1 MEGAAEGGTGQDSA
15 AASSPSPPPKR
26 AGARRCRLSSRS
38 GPDPPSLGSEAR
50 HAEGRRASSIRGQRG
65 PSLKRP
71 EGKQGSPV
79 GRVRRPPCCS
89 RRGLSS
95 RKGCVSEGGGE
106 VGTGVSQGCSP
117 ALRGRGGGSGGK
129 EGPSSAFSGAD
140 DEELFLQASRTQ
152 ARGTPSPQRRHR
164 PARFPSGARDAV
176 DFVRM
181 REPRASPVSR
191 LFAGTRPSLYRR
203 SSRRL
208 ARGLGLAR
216 RRRVFFPSL
225 TIIAGR
231 EKAKNPEKEQ

>member
-1 MEGAAEGGTGQDSA
+1 MGTGQDSA

-26 AGARRCRLSSRS
+26 AGARQCRLSSRS
-38 GPDPPSLGSEAR
+38 GPDLPSLGSEAR

-89 RRGLSS
+89 RRSLSS

-117 ALRGRGGGSGGK
+117 ALGGRGWGSGGK
-129 EGPSSAFSGAD
+129 EGPRSAFSGAA

-152 ARGTPSPQRRHR
+152 TQGTSSPQRCQR
-164 PARFPSGARDAV
+164 PSHFPSG
-176 DFVRM
+176 
-181 REPRASPVSR
+181 
-191 LFAGTRPSLYRR
+191 T
-203 SSRRL
+203 
-208 ARGLGLAR
+208 
-216 RRRVFFPSL
+216 
-225 TIIAGR
+225 
-231 EKAKNPEKEQ
+231 